1 MDLNATSSMYHLQ
14 TPVSP
19 QQTMNQVLMLPD
31 YHRQAFVKGS
41 QNLLERVETKNQ
53 QQYKN
58 TRRIET
64 NKSSQDRVSFF
75 SHRTIPIRASI
86 LVSKSPPSE
95 LRIPNGTS

>member
-14 TPVSP
+14 IPVSP

-41 QNLLERVETKNQ
+41 KNILETVETKNQ

-58 TRRIET
+58 IWRIET
-64 NKSSQDRVSFF
+64 NKSSQESVSFF
-75 SHRTIPIRASI
+75 FSQDY
-86 LVSKSPPSE
+86 
-95 LRIPNGTS
+95 PNQSNHSRK

>member
-1 MDLNATSSMYHLQ
+1 MYHLQ

-53 QQYKN
+53 WQYKN
-58 TRRIET
+58 IWRIET
-64 NKSSQDRVSFF
+64 NKSSPDSVSLFFLQDYPNQSNQSF
-75 SHRTIPIRASI
+75 RLKPLI
-86 LVSKSPPSE
+86 
-95 LRIPNGTS
+95 